1 MTRARYVLAAF
12 VLLLSVASCKKD
24 VENKVPEVDAG
35 SSQNITIPDSA
46 KVKASGTDADGMI
59 VAYLWSQVSGPKPAT
74 ILNPGADSTAIVFSV
89 PGNYL
94 FQVMA
99 TDNVGAT
106 GVDTVSVLVNPIE
119 IKTLTL
125 QPAKNP
131 WEFNLAAL
139 RPNSGDVDQSYAP
152 TYDLPLMTWPR
163 NSVWYDVR
171 PMIKFD
177 LSGIPANST
186 IVSANL
192 YLYSYPSPTVSGN
205 GIDANSGPDNSFYV
219 GMIMSDW
226 SPSTVNWNNQPSAYS
241 ITVSAENTRVP
252 QVDLN
257 LNVTPAISYMYRNNA
272 NYGFKFQFH
281 NANPYNNSRIFVSSH
296 NPNPSLASKFPKL
309 VVVYK
314 RAI

>member
-1 MTRARYVLAAF
+1 MTRARYLLAAF
-12 VLLLSVASCKKD
+12 VLVLSVASCKKD
-24 VENKVPEVDAG
+24 VDNKVPVADAG
-35 SSQNITIPDSA
+35 PSQIITLPDSA
-46 KVKASGTDADGMI
+46 KVKVTATDEGKI
-59 VAYLWSQVSGPKPAT
+59 VAYSWSQVSGPNHAN

-99 TDNVGAT
+99 TDNEGAS
-106 GVDTVSVLVNPIE
+106 GVDTVSILVNAIE

-125 QPAKNP
+125 QPANNP
-131 WEFNLAAL
+131 YEFNLAAL
-139 RPNSGDVDQSYAP
+139 RPITGDIDQSYAP
-152 TYDLPLMTWPR
+152 TYDLPLMTWPK
-163 NSVWYDVR
+163 NNVWYDVR

-186 IVSANL
+186 IVTANL
-192 YLYSYPSPTVSGN
+192 YLYSYPSPTMSGN
-205 GIDANSGPDNSFYV
+205 GIDANSGPDNSFSPR
-219 GMIMSDW
+219 MITANW
-226 SPSTVNWNNQPSAYS
+226 SPSTVNWNNQPSSTSVTA
-241 ITVSAENTRVP
+241 SAENTRVP

-257 LNVTPAISYMYRNNA
+257 FDVTGAISFMYRNNA
-272 NYGFKFQFH
+272 NYGFLLQFN

-314 RAI
+314 RAN